1 MLTLNQ
7 EVELFK
13 NFVLKH
19 ESLNDFFFGDEIDT
33 ANQYKYPLFRA
44 SLQSSENNNGQ
55 VVRKYLFELSD
66 LVNLD
71 ASNETQVLSD
81 TELMCFDFH
90 NYIRLVSKTK
100 LLGSINVSDSISLT
114 GFTERNDTMV
124 SGHYF
129 ELELSSH
136 MSNYSC
142 SLPIAAGNLLDDN
155 YIYVGGNYAPP
166 MTGDF
171 TVLIKDQDGNVIQ
184 TFTTSGEYMV
194 NILTGIQQVIGNTTP
209 VIIQNII

>member
-1 MLTLNQ
+1 MKRNQRKSKHLIIYIILCIKISLCDAAELWQLNIQDPASYLLQGML
-7 EVELFK
+7 
-13 NFVLKH
+13 
-19 ESLNDFFFGDEIDT
+19 
-33 ANQYKYPLFRA
+33 
-44 SLQSSENNNGQ
+44 
-55 VVRKYLFELSD
+55 
-66 LVNLD
+66 
-71 ASNETQVLSD
+71 
-81 TELMCFDFH
+81 DFH